1 MKRQLVVISA
11 EGSTR
16 KVTLTDTA
24 VSLGRANS
32 NQLCYP
38 EESRLSRSH
47 AVFER
52 AEHGW
57 VVRDLGS
64 RNGTFVN
71 GQRLEGSRA
80 LENGSAIV
88 AAHLQIRYEEL
99 KDADSESVSFESE
112 GLSMFGEITRV
123 AKLEDL
129 LATDE
134 PARTVRKWTPI
145 TALLK
150 IGRELATP
158 RPLHELFEIVL
169 DLAIDVVDCE
179 RGVLFT
185 CEGEDLVVR
194 ARRGNEFRISKGV
207 RDRVINE
214 KISLVI
220 RDILID
226 PDWKAHESI
235 VSEGIRS
242 LVAVPLQTDDTV
254 IGMLYLD
261 SGCAE
266 GISDEDLEMLTVMAN
281 VAAMRIER
289 ERLAEV
295 EKAKQFLENELQQAA
310 DIQKQCLP
318 EGSPAVRGFDIAGYS
333 EPCRTVGG
341 DYFGYFPL
349 DDDTVWVII
358 ADVAGKGM
366 PASLLV
372 MNFQAR
378 VQVLAQDDLDPATMA
393 ARLNDTLCS
402 VCPANRFIT
411 AFVCRMD
418 GISGEIQYCNAGHE
432 RPLLV
437 RGDGTV
443 EGLGVGGPI
452 VGMFPLMA
460 FEVGTARM
468 SPGDSLVMF
477 TDGVSEA
484 QGANGDEF
492 GTERLAGLFKERGDA
507 DAETMVVRVVES
519 VQGWLAGEP
528 AHDDVTLVS
537 VVKKN

>member
-1 MKRQLVVISA
+1 M
-11 EGSTR
+11 
-16 KVTLTDTA
+16 
-24 VSLGRANS
+24 
-32 NQLCYP
+32 
-38 EESRLSRSH
+38 
-47 AVFER
+47 
-52 AEHGW
+52 
-57 VVRDLGS
+57 RDLGS

-71 GQRLEGSRA
+71 GQRLAGSRR
-80 LENGSAIV
+80 LENGDAIV
-88 AAHLQIRYEEL
+88 AAHLQIRYEEF

-112 GLSMFGEITRV
+112 GVSMFGEVTRV
-123 AKLEDL
+123 ARLEDL
-129 LATDE
+129 LAVEE
-134 PARTVRKWTPI
+134 PVRSARRWTPI

-158 RPLHELFEIVL
+158 RPLHDLFEIVL

-185 CEGEDLVVR
+185 CEGDELVVR

-207 RDRVINE
+207 RDRVINQ
-214 KISLVI
+214 KDSLVI

-242 LVAVPLQTDDTV
+242 LVAVPLQTDDAV

-261 SGCAE
+261 SGRAE
-266 GISDEDLEMLTVMAN
+266 GISDEDLGMLTVMAN

-318 EGSPAVRGFDIAGYS
+318 EGSPAIDGFDIAGYS

-341 DYFGYFPL
+341 DYFGYFPVG
-349 DDDTVWVII
+349 DDKVWVII

-393 ARLNDTLCS
+393 TRLNDTLCS

-411 AFVCRMD
+411 AFLCRMD
-418 GISGEIQYCNAGHE
+418 GKSGDIAYCNAGHE

-437 RGDGTV
+437 RADGTV
-443 EGLGVGGPI
+443 EDLTEGGPI
-452 VGMFPLMA
+452 IGMFPKMP
-460 FEVGTARM
+460 FEVGRSSMAA
-468 SPGDSLVMF
+468 GDSLVMF

-484 QGANGDEF
+484 QGADRNEY
-492 GTERLAGLFKERGDA
+492 GTDRLSDLFKDRGDA
-507 DAETMVVRVVES
+507 GAETMVGRVNES
-519 VQGWLAGEP
+519 VQTWLAGEA
-528 AHDDVTLVS
+528 AHDDVTFVT
-537 VVKKN
+537 VVKKD